1 MNKCISYC
9 LAKSFDF
16 TELCD
21 HLDANYRSVRYR
33 DVVHLQHGEGDGFI
47 FSFGVVVLWG
57 LGHDDSA
64 RLLDEIRRFEQ
75 DPLKDHILD
84 EFSYEVDPAAEARIH
99 QDHIAL
105 SSPDI
110 KERLAISHGIAQSV
124 KLAQFEDY
132 VWQTIEATNHIPR
145 NIAASGRTSMS
156 RRQLARMRGR
166 LYLVESDVNIN
177 YDLLDT
183 PEFFWEYPEYENL
196 YNLAANYLEVRPRIE
211 VLNKKLNVIH
221 GLFDMLAEEQNHK
234 HEAVLEWIIIG
245 LIAVEV
251 GFIFVH
257 DIFKL
262 F

>member
-9 LAKSFDF
+9 LAKTFDF
-16 TELCD
+16 EPLCE
-21 HLDANYRSVRYR
+21 HLSSSFRSVRYR
-33 DVVHLQHGEGDGFI
+33 DVVHLQLGHGDGFV

-57 LGHDDSA
+57 LSHDDSA
-64 RLLDEIRRFEQ
+64 RLLDEVRLFEQ
-75 DPLKDHILD
+75 EPLKERILD
-84 EFSYEVDPAAEARIH
+84 EFSYELNLQGEARIH
-99 QDHIAL
+99 QDHIVLA
-105 SSPDI
+105 SPDI
-110 KERLAISHGIAQSV
+110 KERLALSHALAQSL

-145 NIAASGRTSMS
+145 KIAASGRTSLS
-156 RRQLARMRGR
+156 RRELARMRGR

-183 PEFFWEYPEYENL
+183 PEFFWEYPEYEHL
-196 YNLAANYLEVRPRIE
+196 YSLAANYLEVRPRIE

-221 GLFDMLAEEQNHK
+221 DLFDMLAEEQNHQ
-234 HEAVLEWIIIG
+234 HAAVLEWIIIG

-251 GFIFVH
+251 AIIFLQ
-257 DIFKL
+257 DIFKV